1 MQSMVET
8 EDAVK
13 EVPCLQHNC
22 THLVLGVILIA
33 VVAPIKMIYMEFC
46 RELVSPSQ
54 MTTATSITRIV
65 ANRQQY
71 EARNAKKVK
80 AENKYYSSQK
90 EYVQEG

>member
-1 MQSMVET
+1 MSDM
-8 EDAVK
+8 A
-13 EVPCLQHNC
+13 
-22 THLVLGVILIA
+22 
-33 VVAPIKMIYMEFC
+33 C

-80 AENKYYSSQK
+80 AENKYYSTQK